1 VTQFEARI
9 DALDGKLPK
18 ATYRWDPETDI
29 LSVACKGTPAKAH
42 GMNGTIDLEGA
53 DGAFIVL
60 DVADGALRGLD
71 VVTWPDDVPE
81 VPTLAPPAVERDG
94 RLSFPSRRSQP
105 GVAAVEVDTAISIR
119 KNPDESVFHIRI
131 GRARAA
137 HPVRI
142 ADHLV
147 VEVDKQDRLAGIW
160 LLEVPPFPSVEPDA

>member
-1 VTQFEARI
+1 MTQFEARV

-29 LSVACKGTPAKAH
+29 LTVACKGASAKAR

-60 DVADGALRGLD
+60 DVAEGALRGLD

-81 VPTLAPPAVERDG
+81 VASLAPPEAEREG
-94 RLSFPSRRSQP
+94 RLSFPTRKSQP

-119 KNPDESVFHIRI
+119 KNPGETVFHIRI
-131 GRARAA
+131 GRARTAA
-137 HPVRI
+137 PVRI

-160 LLEVPPFPSVEPDA
+160 LLEVPPFPSAEPEA